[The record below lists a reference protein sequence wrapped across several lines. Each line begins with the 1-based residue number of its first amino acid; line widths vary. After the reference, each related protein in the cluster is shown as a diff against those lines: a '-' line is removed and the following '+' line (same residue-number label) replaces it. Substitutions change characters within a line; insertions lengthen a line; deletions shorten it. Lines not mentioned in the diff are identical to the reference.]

1 MSHESPQQQHESF
14 LLPALA
20 GDGFCAAAIPAIA
33 IVSTSARPGRHFRTL
48 FICFSPN
55 LRSFCFA
62 SANTLMPVNRGFRQT
77 SKSGRHNRADTN
89 GPDWVVARELTRVT
103 DQR

>member
-48 FICFSPN
+48 FICFSPTF
-55 LRSFCFA
+55 RSHCLHQL
-62 SANTLMPVNRGFRQT
+62 NTLMPVKRRLRQT

-89 GPDWVVARELTRVT
+89 GPDWEVARELIGV
-103 DQR
+103 